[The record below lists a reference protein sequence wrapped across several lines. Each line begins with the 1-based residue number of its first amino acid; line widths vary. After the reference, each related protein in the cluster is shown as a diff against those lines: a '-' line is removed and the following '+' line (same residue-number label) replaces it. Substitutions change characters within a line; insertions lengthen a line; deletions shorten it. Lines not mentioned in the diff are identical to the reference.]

1 MGAIHGRGYYDRI
14 GLGEAGFSGA
24 RRRCKRSDGFAQ
36 AASACAGSRVLQPT
50 STLSGWV
57 GSVCHG
63 ALLGARARRACGHEL
78 RVMPAQYVKA
88 YIKRNKHDAAD
99 AEAIC
104 EAVVRPTMRF
114 VPVKRLTSKLLCCCT
129 VAGSGWC
136 ASVRVW

>member
-14 GLGEAGFSGA
+14 GLGEARFSGA
-24 RRRCKRSDGFAQ
+24 RGRCKRSDGFAQ

-50 STLSGWV
+50 STLLEACATAHYWARELA
-57 GSVCHG
+57 
-63 ALLGARARRACGHEL
+63 ALGHEL